1 VQDVT
6 GLVVLVRFTYALR
19 RAVTALL
26 VASATVT
33 CMVTAAVPAQA
44 TPAPICQAQ
53 QVNGQTLTNLATQM
67 STDIQH
73 ALAGRTG
80 TVAVDVNDPTLGITC
95 ALHTTG
101 HFDSASVVKATILA
115 ALLHRDEVQ
124 HRSLTAHEKS
134 LAYSMITASNNN
146 SATAL
151 WNDVGMTWLQR
162 FLNLAQ
168 MNQTVLGLHGYWGL
182 TQITAGDETLL
193 LWLLLNPN
201 SVLTPTDQQYELGLM
216 AKVISAQRFGVPAGT
231 PKGFTVHVK
240 NGWAPLPAGTDP
252 WYVNSIGAFTNGT
265 VAYTIVV
272 LTHQTRANPQFAYGV
287 KTIENVA
294 VKVHA
299 DLNSGAGPAVP
310 RSTPN
315 ATWGIP
321 DEQPPGPSR

>member
-1 VQDVT
+1 MR
-6 GLVVLVRFTYALR
+6 LN
-19 RAVTALL
+19 
-26 VASATVT
+26 AT
-33 CMVTAAVPAQA
+33 
-44 TPAPICQAQ
+44 
-53 QVNGQTLTNLATQM
+53 
-67 STDIQH
+67 D
-73 ALAGRTG
+73 
-80 TVAVDVNDPTLGITC
+80 
-95 ALHTTG
+95 
-101 HFDSASVVKATILA
+101 HFDSASVVKTIILA
-115 ALLHRDEVQ
+115 ALLHRDKVQ

-168 MNQTVLGLHGYWGL
+168 MNQTVLGQHGYWGL
-182 TQITAGDETLL
+182 TRITASDETLL

-201 SVLTPTDQQYELGLM
+201 SVLTPADQQYELGLM
-216 AKVISAQRFGVPAGT
+216 AKVISSQRFGVPAGA

-252 WYVNSIGAFTNGT
+252 WYVNSTGCFTKGS

-272 LTHQTRANPQFAYGV
+272 LTHQTKANPTFSYGV

-294 VKVHA
+294 IKIHS
-299 DLNSGAGPAVP
+299 DLNPGVGPAVP

-321 DEQPPGPSR
+321 DEQPPGPGR